1 MIDKRITRSQ
11 NYKQFKLQQKPSS
24 SVMSFHRPNSIFHL
38 LIQHSAIFT
47 NCWKLRIYICVLLIH
62 QSAGHCFIFFNSL
75 SNLQLIQHWL
85 LPTMRFK
92 VQTIK
97 PTMIEQIPSTLQSS
111 DCNFSTILVPS
122 TDSTFCSAQVLH
134 ETISSLLDQY
144 SDQLELNCSLLE
156 QNLQLSSQ
164 FHVLKENLAIC
175 EHHNLQLSADNH

>member
-1 MIDKRITRSQ
+1 
-11 NYKQFKLQQKPSS
+11 
-24 SVMSFHRPNSIFHL
+24 
-38 LIQHSAIFT
+38 
-47 NCWKLRIYICVLLIH
+47 
-62 QSAGHCFIFFNSL
+62 
-75 SNLQLIQHWL
+75 
-85 LPTMRFK
+85 MRFK

-156 QNLQLSSQ
+156 QNLQLNLQ
-164 FHVLKENLAIC
+164 FHGLKRNLAIC
-175 EHHNLQLSADNH
+175 ESHNLRLGADNHQFAVANANLASEISRLQAEISQLQLTAKPTLEQQQAKLVYLAAVHDFHLNVKVSRYRRTDYPVVTPEQMWIDTYPGVSPSARTSDYG